1 MQRSTEALQLALD
14 VLPGLCTSTEPGVKE
29 WAYAVMYIWLPNNFP
44 PVLKRLCLEIF
55 IWRLKKEVPDSWFSH
70 TPVYWAS
77 THTSTSA
84 TSRMMLHR
92 SLLDE
97 GDLFDRDQALVQS
110 LLTLGFAG
118 L

>member
-1 MQRSTEALQLALD
+1 
-14 VLPGLCTSTEPGVKE
+14 
-29 WAYAVMYIWLPNNFP
+29 MYIWLPNKIT

-55 IWRLKKEVPDSWFSH
+55 IWRLKKKSLILGLVIRPCIG
-70 TPVYWAS
+70 AS

-92 SLLDE
+92 SMLDE